1 MENIVSPFRSSLIL
15 PLAAAVVIFVL
26 DLFLPLGWMVWLPYV
41 GLMLVP
47 LWSPDE
53 RSPVILASTFTAFI
67 LISLAVDYLYL
78 PFDIPAKYAIFNRA
92 GGILIL
98 WVMALL
104 VMKHQRIERERE
116 NLIRQLQDAIANL
129 KTLRGLLP
137 FCLSCKKIRE
147 VDGYWSR
154 IEAYVAK
161 HSLAEFTPGLCPE
174 CEEYLSAQLP
184 EEQSLARGRH

>member
-1 MENIVSPFRSSLIL
+1 MENVVSPLRSSLGV
-15 PLAAAVVIFVL
+15 PLAVAVVILVL

-41 GLMLVP
+41 GLMLLP
-47 LWSPDE
+47 LWSRDQ
-53 RSPVILASTFTAFI
+53 RSPMILASAFTAFI
-67 LISLAVDYLYL
+67 IIGFVADYLYIPL
-78 PFDIPAKYAIFNRA
+78 DIPPKYAIFNRA
-92 GGILIL
+92 LGIIMLWLIA
-98 WVMALL
+98 AL
-104 VMKHQRIERERE
+104 VVRQQRIERERE
-116 NLIRQLQDAIANL
+116 HLIGQLQDALANL
-129 KTLRGLLP
+129 NTLRGLLP

-184 EEQSLARGRH
+184 EEQSLARGQR

>member
-1 MENIVSPFRSSLIL
+1 MENRLSSLQPSL
-15 PLAAAVVIFVL
+15 LVPLTIAGVFFVI
-26 DLFLPLGWMVWLPYV
+26 DLITPMGWMVWLPYV

-47 LWSPDE
+47 LLWSDRP
-53 RSPVILASTFTAFI
+53 SPVLLASTFTAFI
-67 LISLAVDYLYL
+67 ILSFIVDYFY
-78 PFDIPAKYAIFNRA
+78 IPLDVEPKYAIFNR
-92 GGILIL
+92 GLGIIMLWLIA
-98 WVMALL
+98 ALM
-104 VMKHQRIERERE
+104 VRQQRIERERE
-116 NLIRQLQDAIANL
+116 NLIQQLQDAIANL

-154 IEAYVAK
+154 IEAYVTK

-184 EEQSLARGRH
+184 EEQSLARGQR

>member
-1 MENIVSPFRSSLIL
+1 MENIVSPFRPSLIL
-15 PLAAAVVIFVL
+15 PLAGAVVIFVL

-47 LWSPDE
+47 LWSSDE

-154 IEAYVAK
+154 IEAYVTK

-184 EEQSLARGRH
+184 EEQSLARGQR

>member
-1 MENIVSPFRSSLIL
+1 MENLLSLLKPSLLI
-15 PLAAAVVIFVL
+15 PLAIGFVCFVI
-26 DLFLPLGWMVWLPYV
+26 DLITPIGWMVWLPYV

-47 LWSPDE
+47 LLWSDRP
-53 RSPVILASTFTAFI
+53 SPVLLASTFTAFI
-67 LISLAVDYLYL
+67 IISLVVDYFY
-78 PFDIPAKYAIFNRA
+78 IPLDVEPKYALFNRA
-92 GGILIL
+92 LGIMMLWLIA
-98 WVMALL
+98 ALM
-104 VMKHQRIERERE
+104 VRQQRIERERE
-116 NLIRQLQDAIANL
+116 HLIHQLQDAIANL

-154 IEAYVAK
+154 IEAYVTK

-184 EEQSLARGRH
+184 EEQSLARGQR

>member
-1 MENIVSPFRSSLIL
+1 MENLLSRLKPSLLI
-15 PLAAAVVIFVL
+15 PLAIGSVCFVI
-26 DLFLPLGWMVWLPYV
+26 DLITPIGWMVWLPYV

-47 LWSPDE
+47 LLWSDRP
-53 RSPVILASTFTAFI
+53 SPVLLASTFTAFI
-67 LISLAVDYLYL
+67 IISLAVDYFY
-78 PFDIPAKYAIFNRA
+78 IPLDVEPKYALFNRA
-92 GGILIL
+92 LGIMMLWLIA
-98 WVMALL
+98 ALM
-104 VMKHQRIERERE
+104 VRQQRIERERE
-116 NLIRQLQDAIANL
+116 HLIHQLQDAIANL

-154 IEAYVAK
+154 IEAYVTK

-184 EEQSLARGRH
+184 EEQSLARGQR

>member
-1 MENIVSPFRSSLIL
+1 MKPSLL
-15 PLAAAVVIFVL
+15 VPLAIAVVIFML

-47 LWSPDE
+47 LWSSDQ
-53 RSPVILASTFTAFI
+53 RSPVILASAFTAFI
-67 LISLAVDYLYL
+67 IIGFLVDYFY
-78 PFDIPAKYAIFNRA
+78 IPLDTEPKYAIFNRA
-92 GGILIL
+92 LGIIMLWLIA
-98 WVMALL
+98 ALM
-104 VMKHQRIERERE
+104 VRQQRIERERE
-116 NLIRQLQDAIANL
+116 HVIGQLQEALANI

-184 EEQSLARGRH
+184 EEQPLARGQR